1 MSRVIFY
8 GVWFIMVAGSVQWC
22 FDRVKTSH
30 AVDVRAKI
38 LNQYREQVRVE
49 EDLDA
54 VEEFI
59 YSELR
64 QEESKNRDVHF

>member
-1 MSRVIFY
+1 
-8 GVWFIMVAGSVQWC
+8 MVAGFVQWC